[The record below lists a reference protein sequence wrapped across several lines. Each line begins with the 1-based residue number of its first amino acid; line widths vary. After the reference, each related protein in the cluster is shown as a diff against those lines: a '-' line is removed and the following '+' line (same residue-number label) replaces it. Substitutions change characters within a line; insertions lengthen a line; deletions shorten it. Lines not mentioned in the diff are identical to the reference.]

1 MDQNDR
7 ETRET
12 INKYIFHFHMTYRQ
26 YKGARFESLP
36 KMNEKYEI
44 MPMNSYN
51 QNEIQ
56 KTILQVN
63 ILCSGSLVL
72 DNYKGIVLSDFVLY
86 FV

>member
-36 KMNEKYEI
+36 KINEKYEI

-56 KTILQVN
+56 NTILQVN